1 MERLAG
7 RIMLF
12 WGMKRAALAMFAGA
26 LGALALPPYGFLAAL
41 FVAFTLLVWLL
52 DGTAGHSANGT
63 SLGLR
68 SSFLV
73 GWFFGFGYFVAG
85 LWWLGHALLLE
96 ADEFA
101 WALPLAVV
109 GLPAV
114 LAVFYGLATF
124 VARLLWSDGFGR
136 ILALAA
142 GFGIAEWLR
151 SYVATGFPWNAIGYG
166 AMPIPLMMQSVHV
179 IGLFGVT
186 TLAVL
191 VFSSPALLGT
201 RRGALPGL
209 AIAAILFLLHL
220 GFGAYRLAVPEAVDG
235 KQLTVRLVQPAIDQ
249 AKKLA
254 NDDREAIFR
263 KHLELSSLPVAEGG
277 ERPDVIVWP
286 ETSIPFILTEN
297 PDALTSI
304 ADMLQEGQVL
314 VTGTVRS
321 ETQGAGRPPR
331 YYNSIYVI
339 DDKGQIVAASDKVHL
354 TPFGEYVPFEDVL
367 RRIGFDNLISLPGG
381 FSAAAD
387 RTMLTLP
394 GGLKLYPLI
403 CYEVIF
409 PAEMTGNWAEAGA
422 ILNVTNDAWFGHTPG
437 PYQHFQQAR
446 VRAVENG
453 LPLIRSA
460 NNGISA
466 VIDDRGRTFSGLS
479 LDAQGVED
487 ATLNVESSP
496 KLGNNFRERN
506 FWVIWAAVVIGA
518 VFSRMGFIFGKN

>member
-7 RIMLF
+7 RIMLL
-12 WGMKRAALAMFAGA
+12 WGVKRAAVAMFAGA

-52 DGTAGHSANGT
+52 DGAAGHSDNGT
-63 SLGLR
+63 SIGLR

-114 LAVFYGLATF
+114 LAIFYGLATL

-151 SYVATGFPWNAIGYG
+151 SFVATGFPWNAIGYG

-209 AIAAILFLLHL
+209 AVAAILFLLHL
-220 GFGAYRLAVPEAVDG
+220 GYGAYRLAVPEAVDG
-235 KQLTVRLVQPAIDQ
+235 EKLTVRLVQPAIDQ

-254 NDDREAIFR
+254 NDDREAVFR

-277 ERPDVIVWP
+277 KRPDVIVWP

-314 VTGTVRS
+314 ITGTVRS

-367 RRIGFDNLISLPGG
+367 RQVGFDNLISLPGG

-394 GGLKLYPLI
+394 GDVKLYPLI

-409 PAEMTGNWAEAGA
+409 PAEMTGDWADAGA

-487 ATLNVESSP
+487 ATVNIESSR

-506 FWVIWAAVVIGA
+506 FWAIWTAVVIGA